1 MFEGIVGQSRARQ
14 LLSRAV
20 AADQVSHAY
29 LFTGPAG
36 IGKRSLA
43 RGFAKAVLCTAAP
56 DNRPCGFCPSCRHF
70 ESDTHPDY
78 LVIAPPENGAIK
90 IDQVRT
96 LISVMGTRPLE
107 GGGRVCLIED
117 DERMTADAQNALLK
131 SLEEPEPGNVFIL
144 TADNPRKLLP
154 TIRSRCQQLPL
165 EPLTDRETLDVLAAH
180 DIDLTPEQQE
190 DVLPAAGGLP
200 GQALALTLSDEGQP
214 IKTELLPVIYDIL
227 RHNPMPIF
235 DFAEKAGKD
244 KHKSLEAANWLMR
257 VLVEAAAEKAGQPS
271 GGSASQI
278 AAQSD
283 AGALTAMAQV
293 AEGLCRRLGT
303 NANPRLQWEAA
314 LLQIAE
320 IQENA
325 NEN

>member
-1 MFEGIVGQSRARQ
+1 MFEGIVGQRRARQ
-14 LLSRAV
+14 MLSRAV
-20 AADQVSHAY
+20 ATEQVSHAY
-29 LFTGPAG
+29 MFTGPAG
-36 IGKRSLA
+36 IGKRCLA

-56 DNRPCGFCPSCRHF
+56 DSKPCGFCPSCRHF
-70 ESDTHPDY
+70 ESGTHPDY
-78 LVIAPPENGAIK
+78 LVTAPPEGGAIK
-90 IDQVRT
+90 IEQIRT
-96 LISVMGTRPLE
+96 LISAMGNRPLE
-107 GGGRVCLIED
+107 GGGRVCLIEAA
-117 DERMTADAQNALLK
+117 ERMTPDAQNALLK

-165 EPLTDRETLDVLAAH
+165 EPLTDREILEVLAAH
-180 DIDLTPEQQE
+180 GIDLTPEQQE

-200 GQALALTLSDEGQP
+200 GQALSMTMSDEGLS

-235 DFAEKAGKD
+235 EFAEKVGKD
-244 KHKSLEAANWLMR
+244 KPKSLEAADWLIR
-257 VLVEAAAEKAGQPS
+257 LFVDAAAEKAGQPS
-271 GGSASQI
+271 GGAASKI

-283 AGALTAMAQV
+283 AGALSAMAQI
-293 AEGLCRRLGT
+293 ASELRRRLDT

-314 LLQIAE
+314 LLRMAE
-320 IQENA
+320 IQENT

>member
-20 AADQVSHAY
+20 ATEQVSHAY

-36 IGKRSLA
+36 IGKGSLA

-70 ESDTHPDY
+70 ESGTHPDY
-78 LVIAPPENGAIK
+78 LVITPPENGAIK

-96 LISVMGTRPLE
+96 LISAMGNRPLE

-117 DERMTADAQNALLK
+117 AERMTPDAQNALLK

-165 EPLTDRETLDVLAAH
+165 EPLTDREILEVLAAH

-200 GQALALTLSDEGQP
+200 GQATPCRFSTLPKKLARINTKVSKPP
-214 IKTELLPVIYDIL
+214 I
-227 RHNPMPIF
+227 
-235 DFAEKAGKD
+235 G
-244 KHKSLEAANWLMR
+244 SLEPLWTRPRKRLASPRAVPPR
-257 VLVEAAAEKAGQPS
+257 RSRPS
-271 GGSASQI
+271 RTP
-278 AAQSD
+278 
-283 AGALTAMAQV
+283 L
-293 AEGLCRRLGT
+293 R
-303 NANPRLQWEAA
+303 
-314 LLQIAE
+314 
-320 IQENA
+320 
-325 NEN
+325 